1 MRKRLTES
9 VIDANNCERNNNKR
23 KYVIWKT
30 IEANQ
35 PVKKTLIDDEKQQY
49 YKRDTLIND

>member
-9 VIDANNCERNNNKR
+9 VIDTSNCKRNNNER

-30 IEANQ
+30 TGAN
-35 PVKKTLIDDEKQQY
+35 
-49 YKRDTLIND
+49 

>member
-1 MRKRLTES
+1 MQKRLTES

-35 PVKKTLIDDEKQQY
+35 PVKKH
-49 YKRDTLIND
+49 